1 MGTIVLTVATVIS
14 IEIYLNGVKCTHLL
28 IFELSMYVYLV
39 CLLNLSLHVL
49 YIERFYLV
57 VVYLIVVSVSRAI

>member
-14 IEIYLNGVKCTHLL
+14 SKIYLNGVKCTHLL

-39 CLLNLSLHVL
+39 CLLNLSLYVL
-49 YIERFYLV
+49 DIEIYT
-57 VVYLIVVSVSRAI
+57 